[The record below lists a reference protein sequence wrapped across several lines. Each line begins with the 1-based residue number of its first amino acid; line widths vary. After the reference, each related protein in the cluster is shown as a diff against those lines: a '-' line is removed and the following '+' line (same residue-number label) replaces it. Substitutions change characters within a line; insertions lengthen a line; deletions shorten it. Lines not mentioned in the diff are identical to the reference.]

1 MRAKLVAVIVLY
13 FFIVNALA
21 ISLAYT
27 ADNELEQTFSNP
39 GEGVGSFISFIGEL
53 GNYFFKLMTF
63 QISGINQFVS
73 FMIFYVPVIMLV
85 VIIAEMIRGN

>member
-1 MRAKLVAVIVLY
+1 MRAKLVGIIVLY
-13 FFIVNALA
+13 FFILNALA
-21 ISLAYT
+21 VSLAFST
-27 ADNELEQTFSNP
+27 SNELQQTFSNP
-39 GEGVGSFISFIGEL
+39 GKDVSSFVSFIGEL

-63 QISGINQFVS
+63 QIDGINPFVA

>member
-1 MRAKLVAVIVLY
+1 MRAKLVGIIVLY
-13 FFIVNALA
+13 FFILNALA
-21 ISLAYT
+21 ISLAFST
-27 ADNELEQTFSNP
+27 SNELQQTFSNP
-39 GEGVGSFISFIGEL
+39 GEDVSSFFSFIGEL

-63 QISGINQFVS
+63 QIDGINPFVA

>member
-1 MRAKLVAVIVLY
+1 MRAKLVAIIVLY
-13 FFIVNALA
+13 FFILNALA
-21 ISLAYT
+21 ISLAFST
-27 ADNELEQTFSNP
+27 SNELQQTFSNP
-39 GEGVGSFISFIGEL
+39 GEDVSSFFGFIGEL

-63 QISGINQFVS
+63 QIDGINPFVA

>member
-1 MRAKLVAVIVLY
+1 MRAKLVAIIVLY
-13 FFIVNALA
+13 FFILNALA
-21 ISLAYT
+21 ISLAYST
-27 ADNELEQTFSNP
+27 SNELQQTFSNP
-39 GEGVGSFISFIGEL
+39 GENVSSFFSFIGEL

-63 QISGINQFVS
+63 QIDGINPFVA